1 LCLASVLLET
11 VQIVVFRRCKPIKGD
26 LVIKFFGGEIALK
39 WVDPPCRLCPRRVQG
54 LQNTKKIVNEQKNK
68 PVLDQQ
74 NFEKL
79 LEAAYVIQE
88 HNRGLQEME
97 ASLELHCEQLR
108 EQDEAA
114 QAALPRSDHA
124 PEERGRTDS
133 DYTLTLAEIVEA
145 QHQIQMRHLEPE
157 KAMALIAERVA
168 RITNASGAA
177 IAILEGKIIRY
188 RAGAGTSALPTG
200 SEVPLETA
208 ICASSVRT
216 GQVLRTQ
223 DVSTEFMFDPELC
236 RKRKIQSL
244 VTVPV
249 YHDGGIVGALELYF
263 HKVHGFA
270 EQDIHTCQLMAG
282 LVTETIGR
290 NAESALKKSMA
301 AERSQ
306 MLAAIEKLTPNLAA
320 LAEEKIPEIS
330 DKLGASAEDAKKS
343 SACWR
348 CGSNVVA
355 EEQFCGKCG
364 APRVGDNDP
373 SSLQSKVA
381 SAWHKQLAGQDGPA
395 TVPQN
400 GSSAHQE
407 ASRSAAVTTVTS
419 PRAAKEAED
428 DLLLHSFLLPKSGED
443 DPGVAQTIDASADA
457 EEAPQLP
464 ASANLQLGDDLEAGL
479 EPSPTAL
486 LKPGPQ
492 DVTWSSAAKARDF
505 LEMVAGTRS
514 PNALGRFW
522 RARRGDFYL
531 ALAVVLVLIV
541 IRWGILSSH
550 SVGATGHG
558 TAAPG
563 SALRSKQPAPDT
575 DISTFDKLLISLGL
589 AEAPET
595 PEYKGNPET
604 QVWIDLHTALYYCP
618 DSDLYGKTPQGKFA
632 SQRDAQLDQFEP
644 ASRKPCD

>member
-1 LCLASVLLET
+1 M
-11 VQIVVFRRCKPIKGD
+11 
-26 LVIKFFGGEIALK
+26 
-39 WVDPPCRLCPRRVQG
+39 
-54 LQNTKKIVNEQKNK
+54 KIVSKQKNK
-68 PVLDQQ
+68 PVLDEQT
-74 NFEKL
+74 FEKL

-88 HNRGLQEME
+88 HNRGMQEME

-108 EQDEAA
+108 QQDEAA
-114 QAALPRSDHA
+114 QAALPRNAHA
-124 PEERGRTDS
+124 PEERPRANG

-168 RITNASGAA
+168 RITNATGAA
-177 IAILEGKIIRY
+177 IGILEGKVVRY
-188 RAGAGTSALPTG
+188 RAGAGPSALPAG
-200 SEVPLETA
+200 SEVPLGTA

-236 RKRKIQSL
+236 RQRKIQSL

-263 HKVHGFA
+263 DKLHGFA

-290 NAESALKKSMA
+290 DAESALKKSMA

-306 MLAAIEKLTPNLAA
+306 MLAAIEKLTPDLAA
-320 LAEEKIPEIS
+320 LAQDHTPEIS
-330 DKLGASAEDAKKS
+330 GKNLSASVGSATKS
-343 SACWR
+343 SACWK
-348 CGSNVVA
+348 CGRDVVA

-364 APRVGDNDP
+364 APRVGDSDP
-373 SSLQSKVA
+373 SSIQSKLA
-381 SAWHKQLAGQDGPA
+381 TAWHKQLASQDAAP

-400 GSSAHQE
+400 GTSALPE
-407 ASRSAAVTTVTS
+407 ASHLVAALKTVASASAAE
-419 PRAAKEAED
+419 EAGKD
-428 DLLLHSFLLPKSGED
+428 DLPLTILFPELGED
-443 DPGVAQTIDASADA
+443 NLAAATIAASADTN
-457 EEAPQLP
+457 EETPQLP
-464 ASANLQLGDDLEAGL
+464 ASSNPLPGGDLEAA
-479 EPSPTAL
+479 PTAL
-486 LKPGPQ
+486 VKPQPQ
-492 DVTWSSAAKARDF
+492 DVTWTSAAKARDF
-505 LEMVAGTRS
+505 LEMLAGTRS
-514 PNALGRFW
+514 PSAFARFW

-531 ALAVVLVLIV
+531 ALAVILVVIV

-558 TAAPG
+558 TAAAPG
-563 SALRSKQPAPDT
+563 STLRRKPPAPDA
-575 DISTFDKLLISLGL
+575 DLSTFDKLLISLGL
-589 AEAPET
+589 AEAPES

-644 ASRKPCD
+644 ASRKACD

>member
-1 LCLASVLLET
+1 M
-11 VQIVVFRRCKPIKGD
+11 
-26 LVIKFFGGEIALK
+26 
-39 WVDPPCRLCPRRVQG
+39 
-54 LQNTKKIVNEQKNK
+54 KIVSEQKNK
-68 PVLDQQ
+68 PALDEQT
-74 NFEKL
+74 FGKL

-88 HNRGLQEME
+88 HNRGMQEME

-114 QAALPRSDHA
+114 QAALPKSA
-124 PEERGRTDS
+124 QAIEERPRGNG

-168 RITNASGAA
+168 RITNATGAA
-177 IAILEGKIIRY
+177 IGILEGKLIRY
-188 RAGAGTSALPTG
+188 RAGAGTSALSLG

-263 HKVHGFA
+263 DKVHGFA

-290 NAESALKKSMA
+290 DTESALKKSMA

-306 MLAAIEKLTPNLAA
+306 MLAALEKLTPDLAA
-320 LAEEKIPEIS
+320 LAQEKIPEIS
-330 DKLGASAEDAKKS
+330 GKSFNASESLIASAGGATES
-343 SACWR
+343 SACWK
-348 CGSNVVA
+348 CGSDVVA

-364 APRVGDNDP
+364 APRVGDSDP
-373 SSLQSKVA
+373 SSMQSKVA
-381 SAWHKQLAGQDGPA
+381 SAWHKQLTSQDAP

-400 GSSAHQE
+400 GTSARPEVAQL
-407 ASRSAAVTTVTS
+407 ATTLKTVAGPSAAEELGKDDLLLDTILL
-419 PRAAKEAED
+419 PKLGED
-428 DLLLHSFLLPKSGED
+428 DLLT
-443 DPGVAQTIDASADA
+443 AQTIAASADTG
-457 EEAPQLP
+457 EEAPQGSSSP
-464 ASANLQLGDDLEAGL
+464 GLQPGDDLEAAT
-479 EPSPTAL
+479 TAL
-486 LKPGPQ
+486 LKPQ
-492 DVTWSSAAKARDF
+492 DVTWSSAARARDF
-505 LEMVAGTRS
+505 LEMIAGTRS
-514 PNALGRFW
+514 PSAFARFW
-522 RARRGDFYL
+522 HARRGDFYL
-531 ALAVVLVLIV
+531 AFAVILVIIV
-541 IRWGILSSH
+541 IRWGILSNH
-550 SVGATGHG
+550 SVSATGHG
-558 TAAPG
+558 TAASG
-563 SALRSKQPAPDT
+563 STLQSKPTAPDA
-575 DISTFDKLLISLGL
+575 DLSIFDKFLISVGL
-589 AEAPET
+589 AEAPQT
-595 PEYKGNPET
+595 PEYKGNPDT

-618 DSDLYGKTPQGKFA
+618 DSDLYGKTSQGKFA

-644 ASRKPCD
+644 ASRKTCD

>member
-1 LCLASVLLET
+1 MDWSPAAAFVRADCT
-11 VQIVVFRRCKPIKGD
+11 GCKM
-26 LVIKFFGGEIALK
+26 
-39 WVDPPCRLCPRRVQG
+39 
-54 LQNTKKIVNEQKNK
+54 KIVSEQKNK
-68 PVLDQQ
+68 PVLDEQT
-74 NFEKL
+74 FEKL

-88 HNRGLQEME
+88 HNRSMQEME

-108 EQDEAA
+108 QQDEAA
-114 QAALPRSDHA
+114 QAALPRSAQA
-124 PEERGRTDS
+124 PEERPRVNG

-157 KAMALIAERVA
+157 KAMALIAERVT
-168 RITNASGAA
+168 RITNATGAA
-177 IAILEGKIIRY
+177 IGILEGKIIRY
-188 RAGAGTSALPTG
+188 RAGAGSSALSPG

-236 RKRKIQSL
+236 RRRKIQSL

-263 HKVHGFA
+263 DKLHGFA

-290 NAESALKKSMA
+290 DTESALKKSMA

-306 MLAAIEKLTPNLAA
+306 MLAAIEKLTPDLAV
-320 LAEEKIPEIS
+320 LAQEKIPEIS
-330 DKLGASAEDAKKS
+330 SERLSASPGDAAKS
-343 SACWR
+343 SACWK
-348 CGSNVVA
+348 CGSDVVA
-355 EEQFCGKCG
+355 QEQFCGKCG
-364 APRVGDNDP
+364 APRVGDSDP
-373 SSLQSKVA
+373 SSIQSKLA
-381 SAWHKQLAGQDGPA
+381 SAWHMQLASQDVVP

-400 GSSAHQE
+400 GASAHQE
-407 ASRSAAVTTVTS
+407 AALLAAALKIVASPSAAEETGKDNPSHTILL
-419 PRAAKEAED
+419 PELGED
-428 DLLLHSFLLPKSGED
+428 DLLE
-443 DPGVAQTIDASADA
+443 AQTIAANADTDEQSLQGFASPGPQPEDA
-457 EEAPQLP
+457 
-464 ASANLQLGDDLEAGL
+464 LETA
-479 EPSPTAL
+479 PTAL
-486 LKPGPQ
+486 LKPQPQ
-492 DVTWSSAAKARDF
+492 DVTWTSAAKARDF
-505 LEMVAGTRS
+505 LEMLAGTRS
-514 PNALGRFW
+514 PSAFARFW

-531 ALAVVLVLIV
+531 ALAVILVVIV

-550 SVGATGHG
+550 SVSATGHG
-558 TAAPG
+558 TTASA
-563 SALRSKQPAPDT
+563 ALRRKPPAPDA
-575 DISTFDKLLISLGL
+575 DLSIFDKLLISLGL

-604 QVWIDLHTALYYCP
+604 RVWIDLHTALYYCP

>member
-1 LCLASVLLET
+1 MVL
-11 VQIVVFRRCKPIKGD
+11 VPCVRFVRADYKGCKM
-26 LVIKFFGGEIALK
+26 
-39 WVDPPCRLCPRRVQG
+39 
-54 LQNTKKIVNEQKNK
+54 KIVSEKKNK
-68 PVLDQQ
+68 PVLDEQT
-74 NFEKL
+74 FEKL

-88 HNRGLQEME
+88 HNRGMQEME

-108 EQDEAA
+108 QQDEAA
-114 QAALPRSDHA
+114 QAALPRSAQA
-124 PEERGRTDS
+124 PEERPRANG

-168 RITNASGAA
+168 RITNATGAA
-177 IAILEGKIIRY
+177 IGILEGKIIRY
-188 RAGAGTSALPTG
+188 RAGAGSSALSPG

-263 HKVHGFA
+263 DKLHGFA

-290 NAESALKKSMA
+290 DAESALKKSMA

-306 MLAAIEKLTPNLAA
+306 MLAAIEKLTPDLAA
-320 LAEEKIPEIS
+320 LAQEKIPEIS
-330 DKLGASAEDAKKS
+330 LNNLSASLGSATKS
-343 SACWR
+343 SACWK
-348 CGSNVVA
+348 CGSDVVA

-364 APRVGDNDP
+364 APRVGDSDP
-373 SSLQSKVA
+373 SSIQSKLA
-381 SAWHKQLAGQDGPA
+381 SALHKQLASQDAAP

-400 GSSAHQE
+400 GTSALPE
-407 ASRSAAVTTVTS
+407 AALLAAALKTVASASAAEETEKDDLPHTILL
-419 PRAAKEAED
+419 PELGED
-428 DLLLHSFLLPKSGED
+428 DLL
-443 DPGVAQTIDASADA
+443 AARTIAASADTD
-457 EEAPQLP
+457 EEA
-464 ASANLQLGDDLEAGL
+464 LQVFPSPGSQPGDALETA
-479 EPSPTAL
+479 PTAL
-486 LKPGPQ
+486 VKPQPQ

-505 LEMVAGTRS
+505 LEMLAGTRS
-514 PNALGRFW
+514 PSAFARFW

-531 ALAVVLVLIV
+531 ALAVILVVVV

-558 TAAPG
+558 AAASG
-563 SALRSKQPAPDT
+563 SALQRKPPAPDP

-644 ASRKPCD
+644 ASRKACD

>member
-1 LCLASVLLET
+1 M
-11 VQIVVFRRCKPIKGD
+11 VFVPCGCFVRADYKGCKM
-26 LVIKFFGGEIALK
+26 
-39 WVDPPCRLCPRRVQG
+39 
-54 LQNTKKIVNEQKNK
+54 KIVSEQKNK
-68 PVLDQQ
+68 PVLDEQT
-74 NFEKL
+74 FEKL

-88 HNRGLQEME
+88 HNRSMQEME

-108 EQDEAA
+108 QQDQAA
-114 QAALPRSDHA
+114 QAALPRSA
-124 PEERGRTDS
+124 QSPEERPRANG

-168 RITNASGAA
+168 RITNATGAA
-177 IAILEGKIIRY
+177 IGILEGKIIRY
-188 RAGAGTSALPTG
+188 RAGAGTSALPPG

-223 DVSTEFMFDPELC
+223 DVSTEFMFDPEPC
-236 RKRKIQSL
+236 RKREIQSL

-263 HKVHGFA
+263 DKVHGFA

-290 NAESALKKSMA
+290 DSESALKKSMA

-306 MLAAIEKLTPNLAA
+306 MLAAIEKLTPDLAA
-320 LAEEKIPEIS
+320 LAQEKIPEIS
-330 DKLGASAEDAKKS
+330 LNNLSASMGSETKS
-343 SACWR
+343 SACWK
-348 CGSNVVA
+348 CGSDVVA

-364 APRVGDNDP
+364 APRVGDTDP
-373 SSLQSKVA
+373 SSIQSKLA
-381 SAWHKQLAGQDGPA
+381 SAWHKQLASQDAAP

-400 GSSAHQE
+400 GTSALPE
-407 ASRSAAVTTVTS
+407 AAQLAAALKTVASASAAEETGKDDRLHTILL
-419 PRAAKEAED
+419 PKLGED
-428 DLLLHSFLLPKSGED
+428 DLD
-443 DPGVAQTIDASADA
+443 VVQTIAASADTDK
-457 EEAPQLP
+457 EVHQSPPFSGSQPE
-464 ASANLQLGDDLEAGL
+464 DDLEAA
-479 EPSPTAL
+479 PTAL
-486 LKPGPQ
+486 LKPQPQ

-505 LEMVAGTRS
+505 LELLAGTRS
-514 PNALGRFW
+514 PSAFARFW

-531 ALAVVLVLIV
+531 ALAVVLVVIV

-550 SVGATGHG
+550 SVGATGRG
-558 TAAPG
+558 TAASG
-563 SALRSKQPAPDT
+563 STLQRKPPAPDAEL
-575 DISTFDKLLISLGL
+575 STFDKLLVRLGL

-595 PEYKGNPET
+595 PEYKGNPDT

-632 SQRDAQLDQFEP
+632 NQRDAQLDQFEP
-644 ASRKPCD
+644 ASRKACD